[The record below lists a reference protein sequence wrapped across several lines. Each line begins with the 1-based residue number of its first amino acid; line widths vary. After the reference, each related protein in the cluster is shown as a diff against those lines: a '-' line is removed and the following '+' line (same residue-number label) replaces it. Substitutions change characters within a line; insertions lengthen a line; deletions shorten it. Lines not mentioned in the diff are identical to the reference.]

1 MKRNLIYSVFA
12 AILLASCSS
21 DDIAPVPVPA
31 PETLDAYISLGIT
44 NGTVKTKADAD
55 ADGDGEKPDTSYGD
69 GGVNQDPA
77 GTTAIN
83 SFTVAIFR
91 GALSATAAADGIVA
105 PVTEPEGS
113 LIYLNTFKTDNLI
126 DPTNDAE
133 ASKLCAAGV
142 VGTAD
147 GKNYQ
152 INGIKVK
159 AGNLRIIVMANM
171 PDGFPKNVSAE
182 KFMEQYYSNLA
193 NEGFNKKNESKT
205 YPCSMSSKWLEV
217 KIDPTAGEDASANLN
232 NKVYY
237 LLNSKIEEAKE
248 TTGDGVTGE
257 SNRTFSSYTATEA
270 EMIPLY
276 RNVSAVGFQNITLAP
291 ADGWGKKGGATLKLK
306 SVFVANAIGST
317 SLIAGEVPGEDYIFY
332 SGYNGV
338 ETVANGY
345 KDDTNGA
352 LAANNTKMLNLN
364 CSDFGNQTSL
374 TAGGEALSSV
384 SYHTDISEGH
394 KSVGKYFMVYENSLV
409 LNPKLEK
416 DENSDNRTL
425 LILCADYEYTDDLGV
440 KHPLNDRYYAIVVND
455 EKSSTITGSGANQ
468 LVQRNY
474 IYKINLTIVGPGS
487 INPYDPL
494 YTANATAFV
503 EAAPWE
509 GAIDITQEAE

>member
-21 DDIAPVPVPA
+21 DDIPAPAPA

-55 ADGDGEKPDTSYGD
+55 ADDKPYGD
-69 GGVNQDPA
+69 GGLSEDPT

-91 GALSATAAADGIVA
+91 GALSATATEGSIVSPA
-105 PVTEPEGS
+105 TEPEGS

-126 DPTNDAE
+126 KDADA
-133 ASKLCAAGV
+133 ASQLCVAGV
-142 VGTAD
+142 VGTEN

-171 PDGFPKNVSAE
+171 PEGFPKNASAE
-182 KFMEQYYSNLA
+182 EFMKQYYSNLE
-193 NEGFNKKNESKT
+193 NEGFNVASTTGK
-205 YPCSMSSKWLEV
+205 YPCSMSSKWLDV
-217 KIDPTAGEDASANLN
+217 KIDPTVGESATADLN

-237 LLNSKIEEAKE
+237 LLNTKLEEAKE
-248 TTGDGVTGE
+248 TTGEGVTGE
-257 SNRTFSSYTATEA
+257 SNRTFSSSTADESD
-270 EMIPLY
+270 MIPLY

-291 ADGWGKKGGATLKLK
+291 SAGWGEKNGATLTLK

-317 SLIAGEVPGEDYIFY
+317 SMTAGEAPAGYTLY
-332 SGYNGV
+332 SGYDGSETENGK
-338 ETVANGY
+338 EDNTS
-345 KDDTNGA
+345 GA
-352 LAANNTKMLNLN
+352 LAANNTKMLALN
-364 CSDFGNQTSL
+364 CTVPSGKNDL
-374 TAGGEALSSV
+374 VAGGNNQKSV
-384 SYHTDISEGH
+384 NYHDDLTGH
-394 KSVGKYFMVYENSLV
+394 KSVGQYFMVYENSLA
-409 LNPKLEK
+409 LNPKLTPVG
-416 DENSDNRTL
+416 NSDNKTL
-425 LILCADYEYTDDLGV
+425 MILCADYKYTDDLGFE
-440 KHPLNDRYYAIVVND
+440 HPLNDRYYAVVVND
-455 EKSSTITGSGANQ
+455 EKSTSITGDGRNK
-468 LVQRNY
+468 LVERNY

-503 EAAPWE
+503 EAAPWTE
-509 GAIDITQEAE
+509 AIDINQDAE

>member
-44 NGTVKTKADAD
+44 NGMVKTKADTD
-55 ADGDGEKPDTSYGD
+55 ADGEKNG
-69 GGVNQDPA
+69 DPA

-91 GALSATAAADGIVA
+91 GALSSTAASDGIVA

-113 LIYLNTFKTDNLI
+113 LIYLNTFKI
-126 DPTNDAE
+126 DKPLEPGSDE
-133 ASKLCAAGV
+133 ATKLCKSGV

-171 PDGFPKNVSAE
+171 PDGFPKNASAE
-182 KFMEQYYSNLA
+182 KFMKQYYDNLA
-193 NEGFNKKNESKT
+193 NEGFNATSETGT

-217 KIDPTAGEDASANLN
+217 KIDPTAGEDASADLN

-237 LLNSKIEEAKE
+237 LLNSRIEKADE
-248 TTGDGVTGE
+248 TTSAGE
-257 SNRTFSSYTATEA
+257 SDRTFKPFTAEES

-291 ADGWGKKGGATLKLK
+291 ADGWGAKNGATLTLK
-306 SVFVANAIGST
+306 SVFVANAISST
-317 SLIAGEVPGEDYIFY
+317 SLTAGEVPGKDYIFY
-332 SGYNGV
+332 SGYNGKK
-338 ETVANGY
+338 TVADGAE
-345 KDDTNGA
+345 DDTNGA

-364 CSDFGNQTSL
+364 CDNFGEVTSL
-374 TAGGEALSSV
+374 TAGGAASSSV
-384 SYHTDISEGH
+384 SYYSDTSDGH
-394 KSVGKYFMVYENSLV
+394 ISVGKYFMVYENSSD
-409 LNPKLEK
+409 LNPKL
-416 DENSDNRTL
+416 DNVANSENETL
-425 LILCADYEYTDDLGV
+425 LILCADYVYTDDLGV
-440 KHPLNDRYYAIVVND
+440 EHPLLDRYYAVVVND
-455 EKSSTITGSGANQ
+455 KESSTSINGSGADN
-468 LVQRNY
+468 LVERNY

-509 GAIDITQEAE
+509 GVINIDQDAE

>member
-21 DDIAPVPVPA
+21 DDIPAPAPA

-44 NGTVKTKADAD
+44 NGTVKTKADS
-55 ADGDGEKPDTSYGD
+55 EDTSYGD
-69 GGVNQDPA
+69 GDKEDDNGNLINPGDPA

-91 GALSATAAADGIVA
+91 GALSATATEGSIVSPA
-105 PVTEPEGS
+105 TEPEGS
-113 LIYLNTFKTDNLI
+113 LIYLNTFKTNELLAPGGD
-126 DPTNDAE
+126 E
-133 ASKLCAAGV
+133 AIRLCKSGV

-159 AGNLRIIVMANM
+159 AGNLHIIVMANM
-171 PDGFPKNVSAE
+171 PDNFPKNASA
-182 KFMEQYYSNLA
+182 KDFMKQYYSNLE
-193 NEGFNKKNESKT
+193 NEGFNKESKSKT

-217 KIDPTAGEDASANLN
+217 KIDPTAGEDASADLN

-237 LLNSKIEEAKE
+237 LLNGKIEKADE
-248 TTGDGVTGE
+248 TTSAGE
-257 SNRTFSSYTATEA
+257 SDRTFKPSTAEES

-291 ADGWGKKGGATLKLK
+291 AAGWGKEGGAKLKLK

-317 SLIAGEVPGEDYIFY
+317 SLTAGQVPEGYTLH
-332 SGYNGV
+332 SGYTD
-338 ETVANGY
+338 EDA
-345 KDDTNGA
+345 NGA
-352 LAANNTKMLNLN
+352 LAANNKNMSNLKI
-364 CSDFGNQTSL
+364 DFVNEEVLKFPQGTS
-374 TAGGEALSSV
+374 LSSV
-384 SYHTDISEGH
+384 SYYDDLTGH
-394 KSVGKYFMVYENSLV
+394 KSVGKYFMVYENSKKMNLSSD
-409 LNPKLEK
+409 PKTG
-416 DENSDNRTL
+416 SDQKTL
-425 LILCADYEYTDDLGV
+425 LILCADYIYTDDLGV
-440 KHPLNDRYYAIVVND
+440 EHPLLDRYYAVVVND
-455 EKSSTITGSGANQ
+455 KESSTGITGLGADN
-468 LVQRNY
+468 LVERNY

-503 EAAPWE
+503 EAAPWT
-509 GAIDITQEAE
+509 GAIDINQDAE

>member
-21 DDIAPVPVPA
+21 DDIPAPAPA

-55 ADGDGEKPDTSYGD
+55 GDSEKNG
-69 GGVNQDPA
+69 DPA

-91 GALSATAAADGIVA
+91 GALSATATEGSIVSPA
-105 PVTEPEGS
+105 TEPEGS
-113 LIYLNTFKTDNLI
+113 LIYLNTFKIDDPKNLI
-126 DPTNDAE
+126 GPGADA
-133 ASKLCAAGV
+133 ASKLCVAGV
-142 VGTAD
+142 VGTEN

-171 PDGFPKNVSAE
+171 PEGFPKSASAE
-182 KFMEQYYSNLA
+182 EFMKQYYSNLEK
-193 NEGFNKKNESKT
+193 EGFNAAGTTGK
-205 YPCSMSSKWLEV
+205 YPCSMSSKWLDV
-217 KIDPTAGEDASANLN
+217 KIDPTVGESATADLN

-237 LLNSKIEEAKE
+237 LLNTKLEKAIE
-248 TTGDGVTGE
+248 TTDAGVTGE
-257 SNRTFSSYTATEA
+257 SNRTFSSSTAKESD
-270 EMIPLY
+270 MIPLY

-291 ADGWGKKGGATLKLK
+291 SAGWGEKNGATLTLK

-317 SLIAGEVPGEDYIFY
+317 SLTAGEVPGNNYIFN
-332 SGYNGV
+332 SGYNGSKTGDGLV
-338 ETVANGY
+338 
-345 KDDTNGA
+345 DDTSGA
-352 LAANNTKMLNLN
+352 LAANNTKMLALN
-364 CSDFGNQTSL
+364 CTVPSGKNDL
-374 TAGGEALSSV
+374 VAGGNNQKSV
-384 SYHTDISEGH
+384 NYHDDLTGH
-394 KSVGKYFMVYENSLV
+394 KSVGQYFMVYENSLA
-409 LNPKLEK
+409 LNPKLTPVG
-416 DENSDNRTL
+416 NSDNKTL
-425 LILCADYEYTDDLGV
+425 MILCADYKYTDDLGFE
-440 KHPLNDRYYAIVVND
+440 HTLNDRYYAVVVND
-455 EKSSTITGSGANQ
+455 EKSTSITGDGRNK
-468 LVQRNY
+468 LVERNY

-509 GAIDITQEAE
+509 GAIDINQDAE

>member
-44 NGTVKTKADAD
+44 NGTVKTKADNEAS
-55 ADGDGEKPDTSYGD
+55 DTSSDD

-91 GALSATAAADGIVA
+91 GALSATASSEGIVA
-105 PVTEPEGS
+105 PATEPEGS

-126 DPTNDAE
+126 EPTLTDGP

-142 VGTAD
+142 VGTEN

-171 PDGFPKNVSAE
+171 PEGFPKSASAE
-182 KFMEQYYSNLA
+182 EFMKQYYSNLA
-193 NEGFNKKNESKT
+193 KEGFNAASTTGK
-205 YPCSMSSKWLEV
+205 YPCSMSSKWLDV
-217 KIDPTAGEDASANLN
+217 KIDPTAGESATADLN

-237 LLNSKIEEAKE
+237 LLNTKLEEAIE
-248 TTGDGVTGE
+248 TTDAGVTGE
-257 SNRTFSSYTATEA
+257 SNRTFSSSTAKES

-291 ADGWGKKGGATLKLK
+291 SAGWGKKNGATLTLK

-317 SLIAGEVPGEDYIFY
+317 SMTAGEVPTGYKLY
-332 SGYNGV
+332 SGYNGSKT
-338 ETVANGY
+338 EDGKEDN
-345 KDDTNGA
+345 DTNGA
-352 LAANNTKMLNLN
+352 LAANNWKMLELN
-364 CSDFGNQTSL
+364 YSSFGVDDVLNASNKPNYHDDL
-374 TAGGEALSSV
+374 T
-384 SYHTDISEGH
+384 GH
-394 KSVGKYFMVYENSLV
+394 KSVGQYFMVYENSSD
-409 LNPKLEK
+409 LNPNLTSVP
-416 DENSDNRTL
+416 NSDNKTL
-425 LILCADYEYTDDLGV
+425 MILCADYIYTDDLGV
-440 KHPLNDRYYAIVVND
+440 EHTLNDRYYAVVVND
-455 EKSSTITGSGANQ
+455 EKSTSITGDGKNK
-468 LVQRNY
+468 LVERNY

-503 EAAPWE
+503 EAAPWD
-509 GAIDITQEAE
+509 GAIDINQDAE

>member
-55 ADGDGEKPDTSYGD
+55 ADADGDGDGEKPDTSYGD

-91 GALSATAAADGIVA
+91 GALSAVAAADGIVT
-105 PVTEPEGS
+105 PVAEPEGS
-113 LIYLNTFKTDNLI
+113 LIYLNTFDLTKKTAI
-126 DPTNDAE
+126 DEKAE
-133 ASKLCAAGV
+133 GANKLCV
-142 VGTAD
+142 SNIVKSENGTD
-147 GKNYQ
+147 YQ
-152 INGIKVK
+152 INGIKIK
-159 AGNLRIIVMANM
+159 GGNIRVLIMANM
-171 PDGFPKNVSAE
+171 PEDIFKGKTSITEAGMKELV
-182 KFMEQYYSNLA
+182 YGNLA
-193 NEGFNKKNESKT
+193 GEGFNNDGTS
-205 YPCSMSSKWLEV
+205 YPCSMTSMWLDYNV
-217 KIDPTAGEDASANLN
+217 APTENGNVFYLFN
-232 NKVYY
+232 NK
-237 LLNSKIEEAKE
+237 
-248 TTGDGVTGE
+248 
-257 SNRTFSSYTATEA
+257 ATEA
-270 EMIPLY
+270 TETTSTATTPVPDSDRTFNVGSGTAIPLY

-317 SLIAGEVPGEDYIFY
+317 SLTAGEVPGKDYIFY

-338 ETVANGY
+338 ETVADGA

-364 CSDFGNQTSL
+364 CLDFGNQTSL
-374 TAGGEALSSV
+374 TAGGKASSSV
-384 SYHTDISEGH
+384 SYHTDVSEGH
-394 KSVGKYFMVYENSLV
+394 KSVGKYFMVYENSSV
-409 LNPKLEK
+409 LNPKLKK
-416 DENSDNRTL
+416 DENSENKTL
-425 LILCADYEYTDDLGV
+425 LILCADYVYTDDLGV
-440 KHPLNDRYYAIVVND
+440 EHPLNDRYYAVVVND
-455 EKSSTITGSGANQ
+455 EKSSTGITGDGAKQ

-509 GAIDITQEAE
+509 GAIDIDQEAE